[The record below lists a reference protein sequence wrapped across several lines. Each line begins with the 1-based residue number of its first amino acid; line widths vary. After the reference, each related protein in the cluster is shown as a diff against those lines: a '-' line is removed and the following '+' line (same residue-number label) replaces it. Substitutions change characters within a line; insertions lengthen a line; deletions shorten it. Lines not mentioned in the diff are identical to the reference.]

1 MFTGKTPRCDCGYR
15 LKARGEDEQVAEVRR
30 HAWDAHG
37 VAFSTE
43 EALVVL
49 LRSELELSDSEPTN
63 VAVTPSRNQTEGG
76 NR

>member
-1 MFTGKTPRCDCGYR
+1 MAAYKALRCDCGYE
-15 LKARGEDEQVAEVRR
+15 LQARAEEEQVAEVRR

-49 LRSELELSDSEPTN
+49 LRSELELSDRTPTAAEGRSE
-63 VAVTPSRNQTEGG
+63 VEGDG
-76 NR
+76 R